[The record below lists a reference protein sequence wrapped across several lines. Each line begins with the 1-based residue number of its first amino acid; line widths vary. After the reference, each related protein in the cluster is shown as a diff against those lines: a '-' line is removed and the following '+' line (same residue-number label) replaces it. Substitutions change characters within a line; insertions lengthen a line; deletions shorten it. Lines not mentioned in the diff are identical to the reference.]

1 MASPRKRSSAASK
14 KSAALRLSIGA
25 SSAAAKTIRQG
36 LIAYNTAM
44 AGPSRYRVLWVVAR
58 DASGT
63 VQGGVR
69 GGTYWNWLYVEW
81 LWVAEAWRGRGTGS
95 RLLRQAEQIARKR
108 GCVGVYLD
116 TFSFQAPGFYRK
128 QGYKKIGQLAGLP
141 PGSARIWFRKAL

>member
-1 MASPRKRSSAASK
+1 MDSPRKRSAAGGR
-14 KSAALRLSIGA
+14 KSGGLRFSTGA
-25 SSAAAKTIRQG
+25 SSAAAKAIRKG
-36 LIAYNTAM
+36 LVAYNTAM

-58 DASGT
+58 DSAGK
-63 VQGGVR
+63 VQGGLR
-69 GGTYWNWLYVEW
+69 GGTYWHWLYVEW
-81 LWVAEAWRGRGTGS
+81 LWVAEAWRKRGTGS

-141 PGSARIWFRKAL
+141 PRGTRIWFSKAL